1 MAGLDDRDI
10 VYVAGSEYDPGDP
23 RGKDLLVVRADDTFG
38 MDNRFRG
45 ASRAWSGALA
55 AGSFEALVRRLEEAG
70 FPEVPRHPVPG
81 GSAIR
86 ELHHGGGTA
95 MVAWHAAKDLPGW
108 AEVFADLDAIVNAV
122 HAGAATDRVGS
133 VAEATVEG

>member
-1 MAGLDDRDI
+1 MAGLDDRDV
-10 VYVAGSEYDPGDP
+10 VYVAGSEYDPGDS
-23 RGKDLLVVRADDTFG
+23 RGKDLLVIRADDTFR

-45 ASRAWSGALA
+45 AARAWTGSLA
-55 AGSFEALVRRLEEAG
+55 DGSFAALVRLLEEAG
-70 FPEVPRHPVPG
+70 FPDVPRHPVPG

-86 ELHHGGGTA
+86 ELHHAGGTA

-122 HAGAATDRVGS
+122 HAGEATGRVAS
-133 VAEATVEG
+133 VAGATGDR